1 MVVQHNIQAM
11 NANRQLG
18 VVTGAQGKS
27 TEKLSSGYRINRAA
41 DDAAGL
47 SISEKMRKQIRGLDR
62 ASTNAQDGV
71 SAVQTAEGALG
82 EVQDMLQR
90 MNELAVQSA
99 NGTNSKTDRDAIQA
113 EIDQL
118 STEID
123 RVSETTKFNE
133 TYLLKGDRNATRQV
147 SYSFNNNAEVSKA
160 TANMYSDGATGIN
173 ADKANGFGVDFNIDA
188 KQDDQNAI
196 AKALRDQGVSVTYR
210 STYADPTDGSG
221 ATDTEGKMGTVTNG
235 YTLTL
240 NGDAAQKYNVVT
252 KFSYNGET
260 DENGKYTGNAVD
272 SNYAVNSAQFE
283 IQDKNGNRIATITVG
298 GAELADAN
306 GTEKDKSSSS
316 ILTAE
321 SVTAAKG
328 AGEISQYFDKDGN
341 KISAN
346 ALNNYFSLTKG
357 SINQA
362 SGVGTSGES
371 DLPQNVDKDTA
382 NIDFD
387 DTLTKNS
394 DGKWISKTTGEE
406 AVLTDYGI
414 TSVEDDAV
422 SISYTAGQDAVA
434 TVDAHGTDSS
444 HLDHESMY
452 DISEAKNTTGSDV
465 TLTFERKITNESGA
479 YDVSKATVTTS
490 GASLT
495 YKAASISS
503 TSGSAKISPTG
514 LASSEAAQALTTA
527 SATLTYNATSIKI
540 GNTDV
545 SFKSGVTK
553 AQIAAL
559 NDVLT
564 EGEGNFTITGTGT
577 NAVITDKGGHT
588 IAIGKM
594 VENADTNISTTSTA
608 GMAITAG
615 YWTDGSRTDGVD
627 NKFTNEEMEAKWGVK
642 LTDNSED
649 VKTEITVTAGSWTY
663 KSSGTATG
671 YTVQGGADIFSTD
684 STLKALNISVDASK
698 LVDGA
703 TVEFGESRWV
713 DQDSNELTEEEMYDT
728 YGVKPLD
735 NFTAANGD
743 TISITAQK
751 DPSATYNTADKASTD
766 IAARADSPRVYDAVG
781 NETTL
786 DIRTVSAKRDIKGD
800 LSLKLHVG
808 ADATSNN
815 QIQVNIA
822 DMSAKAL
829 GVNGMKVDG
838 EDDTNAKDAI
848 ETIKQALQKVS
859 DQRSSL
865 GAAQNR
871 LEHTIANLDNVVENT
886 TAAES
891 RIRDTDIADEMV
903 TYSKNN
909 ILAQAGQ
916 SMLAQANQST
926 QGALSLLG

>member
-1 MVVQHNIQAM
+1 MVVQHNMQAM
-11 NANRQLG
+11 NANRQLNL
-18 VVTGAQGKS
+18 VTGGQAKS

-147 SYSFNNNAEVSKA
+147 SYSFNNNPAEAVTKA
-160 TANMYSDGATGIN
+160 SANMYSDGATGMN
-173 ADKANGFGVDFNIDA
+173 ATVDFEEGA
-188 KQDDQNAI
+188 KQDDQNAV
-196 AKALRDQGVSVTYR
+196 AKALRDQGISINYR
-210 STYADPTDGSG
+210 STYADPTDGTG
-221 ATDTEGKMGTVTNG
+221 AAGGDGTVTNG
-235 YTLTL
+235 YTMTL
-240 NGDAAQKYNVVT
+240 NGDAAQKYDVVT
-252 KFSYNGET
+252 VSSMNKDDS
-260 DENGKYTGNAVD
+260 GNELNTAT
-272 SNYAVNSAQFE
+272 FK
-283 IQDKNGNRIATITVG
+283 IQDKNGNDIATITVG
-298 GAELADAN
+298 GATMENAN
-306 GTEKDKSSSS
+306 KTEKDKTSSS

-328 AGEISQYFDKDGN
+328 EGEISQYFDKDGN

-346 ALNNYFSLTKG
+346 SLNNYFSLTSG
-357 SINQA
+357 EVNQA
-362 SGVGTSGES
+362 NGAGQGDVEPPVIGTETKSLSPSGGTAKANATLTYSKTDGTWSDGTTTYSADELESTFGIKASEVADAENGATIEYTAAIAGEDTLIGDHEHKDMVDFSGKFDLEEDVDLTYRRGVTAKDGEGGDVENVVDISNMDSSKVTAGATLTYTAASAMPSTTTGIDVSGVADSAAAAATSETVVFT
-371 DLPQNVDKDTA
+371 QT
-382 NIDFD
+382 
-387 DTLTKNS
+387 
-394 DGKWISKTTGEE
+394 
-406 AVLTDYGI
+406 
-414 TSVEDDAV
+414 
-422 SISYTAGQDAVA
+422 TAGGSFKSSKNA
-434 TVDAHGTDSS
+434 TA
-444 HLDHESMY
+444 
-452 DISEAKNTTGSDV
+452 SDV
-465 TLTFERKITNESGA
+465 TLSAGITAAQMKALEDAGTLTMADDGEWYDEGGHKVDLDSMVGTSLGAAGATTGSTF
-479 YDVSKATVTTS
+479 
-490 GASLT
+490 T
-495 YKAASISS
+495 YKADSWTKKTIAAGGTRKTADSS
-503 TSGSAKISPTG
+503 VEELESYGITVDSSK
-514 LASSEAAQALTTA
+514 LAATA
-527 SATLTYNATSIKI
+527 SATVTLEASQFVFEN
-540 GNTDV
+540 D
-545 SFKSGVTK
+545 GVTTTVSGIDGFANSVTMQATKITLNSDNLPSGGVTVTFDK
-553 AQIAAL
+553 ADWY
-559 NDVLT
+559 NDV
-564 EGEGNFTITGTGT
+564 TGKTVSLENDYGIKTVTGFR
-577 NAVITDKGGHT
+577 A
-588 IAIGKM
+588 AIGDK
-594 VENADTNISTTSTA
+594 IS
-608 GMAITAG
+608 M
-615 YWTDGSRTDGVD
+615 
-627 NKFTNEEMEAKWGVK
+627 
-642 LTDNSED
+642 
-649 VKTEITVTAGSWTY
+649 TV
-663 KSSGTATG
+663 
-671 YTVQGGADIFSTD
+671 
-684 STLKALNISVDASK
+684 
-698 LVDGA
+698 
-703 TVEFGESRWV
+703 
-713 DQDSNELTEEEMYDT
+713 
-728 YGVKPLD
+728 
-735 NFTAANGD
+735 
-743 TISITAQK
+743 
-751 DPSATYNTADKASTD
+751 DKAASAEYTTD
-766 IAARADSPRVYDAVG
+766 ILGEVPEDTTNSDKIKARADSPRVYDAVG

-786 DIRTVSAKRDIKGD
+786 DTRTVSAKRDIKGD

-871 LEHTIANLDNVVENT
+871 LEHTINNLDNVVENT